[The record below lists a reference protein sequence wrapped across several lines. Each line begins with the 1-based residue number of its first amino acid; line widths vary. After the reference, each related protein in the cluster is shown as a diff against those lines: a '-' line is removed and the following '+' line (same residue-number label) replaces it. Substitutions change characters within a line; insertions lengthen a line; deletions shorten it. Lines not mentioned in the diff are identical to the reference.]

1 MKNEKLKEIIDNH
14 KNKSN
19 KELANTLA
27 TIQIDFKQIK
37 EVILDLTET
46 LKELEITYDT
56 VYDELQKRL
65 KFEEKNES

>member
-1 MKNEKLKEIIDNH
+1 MKNEKLKEIIDSH

-19 KELANTLA
+19 KDLANILA

-46 LKELEITYDT
+46 LKELEVTYDA